1 MTQLQRIM
9 KGLHCDEVE
18 AKQVLAY
25 DKLVEKDASVGKLSA
40 EQEKASR
47 SARQVSR
54 APGVYK
60 FQQRERKADNAKAE
74 ILQNLMGAVNA
85 NCEIVNSEREFLF
98 TLDGRKYKVT
108 LSCPR
113 S

>member
-74 ILQNLMGAVNA
+74 ILQNLMGAVNTD
-85 NCEIVNSEREFLF
+85 CEIVNPEREFLF